1 MAPSG
6 PGLDPEL
13 ARAVPGGVLVVDFG
27 AQYAQLIARRIREC
41 RVFSA
46 VVPHDISP
54 EQIAALHPKGLVLS
68 GGPASV
74 YEEGAPALDPR
85 LLELGVPVLGI
96 CYGMQLLA
104 HSLGGLV
111 ERAEVGEFGRSE
123 LSVREPGRLLHG
135 LPAQQACW
143 MSHRDS
149 VRRAPEGFT
158 ELAASTASPVAAF
171 EDPQRGIYAIQFHP

>member
-1 MAPSG
+1 MATRA

-46 VVPHDISP
+46 VVPHDIAP
-54 EQIAALHPKGLVLS
+54 DEIAALHPKGLVLS

-74 YEEGAPALDPR
+74 YEPGAPALNPA

-96 CYGMQLLA
+96 CYGMQSMA
-104 HSLGGLV
+104 QVLGG
-111 ERAEVGEFGRSE
+111 EVARTGAAEFGKTLLEVLGRE
-123 LSVREPGRLLHG
+123 GLLRGFLREQGARVDVVMLSR
-135 LPAQQACW
+135 
-143 MSHRDS
+143 
-149 VRRAPEGFT
+149 VRRDLT
-158 ELAASTASPVAAF
+158 
-171 EDPQRGIYAIQFHP
+171 R